1 VTTKALGLIETIGLI
16 TAIEAADTA
25 LKAANVKLLGYENT
39 KGGGRITIKL
49 VGDVGAVKAAVA
61 AGVAAAERIGRI
73 ESFLVIPR
81 PHQEIEGLVSY
92 VDRGPAK
99 VAVTAVAAE
108 AELAGIPLE
117 EPAKAKT
124 AVVMPEAPAVPK
136 TKAPAPA
143 KSKSDKP
150 KAASG
155 KAKPARRAPKPKAP
169 VPPAQVEIATP
180 AEPPV
185 SPAPIEEV
193 IPAVEPES
201 LVPSAVEPEPPLPG
215 ASEPE
220 PALPGASEPGSEQP
234 LSS

>member
-1 VTTKALGLIETIGLI
+1 MTTKALGLIETIGLI

-73 ESFLVIPR
+73 ESSLVIPR

-92 VDRGPAK
+92 VDRGPAR
-99 VAVTAVAAE
+99 VAMTAVTAKAE
-108 AELAGIPLE
+108 PVVIPLE
-117 EPAKAKT
+117 APAEAKP

-136 TKAPAPA
+136 TKASAPA
-143 KSKSDKP
+143 KAKAEKP
-150 KAASG
+150 KAAAS
-155 KAKPARRAPKPKAP
+155 KAKPARRAPKTKSPAP
-169 VPPAQVEIATP
+169 AAQVETAIP
-180 AEPPV
+180 VEPPV

-201 LVPSAVEPEPPLPG
+201 LMPSAVEPEPPLP
-215 ASEPE
+215 S
-220 PALPGASEPGSEQP
+220 ASEPGSEQP

>member
-1 VTTKALGLIETIGLI
+1 MTTKALGLIETIGLI

-73 ESFLVIPR
+73 ESSLVIPR

-92 VDRGPAK
+92 VDRGPAR
-99 VAVTAVAAE
+99 VVVTVVTAE
-108 AELAGIPLE
+108 AEPAVIPAE
-117 EPAKAKT
+117 ASAKAEPA
-124 AVVMPEAPAVPK
+124 VVAPEAPAMPK
-136 TKAPAPA
+136 TKAPVPA
-143 KSKSDKP
+143 KTKAEKP
-150 KAASG
+150 KTAAG
-155 KAKPARRAPKPKAP
+155 KAKPARRAPKPKSAAPAAP
-169 VPPAQVEIATP
+169 VEIVTP

-193 IPAVEPES
+193 IPAVEIES
-201 LVPSAVEPEPPLPG
+201 PLLSAVEPESPLPSE
-215 ASEPE
+215 SEPE
-220 PALPGASEPGSEQP
+220 SPLPSESEHGSEQP
-234 LSS
+234 ISS

>member
-1 VTTKALGLIETIGLI
+1 MTTKALGLIETIGLI

-92 VDRGPAK
+92 VDRGPAR
-99 VAVTAVAAE
+99 VAVTAVTKE
-108 AELAGIPLE
+108 AELAAIPPE
-117 EPAKAKT
+117 VPAKAKP

-136 TKAPAPA
+136 AKAPAPA
-143 KSKSDKP
+143 KTKAEKP
-150 KAASG
+150 KAAAS
-155 KAKPARRAPKPKAP
+155 KAKPARHAPKPKSPSPA
-169 VPPAQVEIATP
+169 AQVETVIP
-180 AEPPV
+180 AEIPV
-185 SPAPIEEV
+185 APAPIEEV
-193 IPAVEPES
+193 RPAVELES
-201 LVPSAVEPEPPLPG
+201 PLPS

-220 PALPGASEPGSEQP
+220 SPLPSASEPSSEQT

>member
-1 VTTKALGLIETIGLI
+1 MTTKALGLIETIGLI
-16 TAIEAADTA
+16 TAIEAADSA
-25 LKAANVKLLGYENT
+25 LKAANVKLLGHENT

-73 ESFLVIPR
+73 ESSLVIPR

-99 VAVTAVAAE
+99 VTVTAVTAEV
-108 AELAGIPLE
+108 ELAAIPPE
-117 EPAKAKT
+117 VPAKAKP

-136 TKAPAPA
+136 AKAPVPAKTKAE
-143 KSKSDKP
+143 KP
-150 KAASG
+150 KAAAG
-155 KAKPARRAPKPKAP
+155 KAKPTRPAPKPKLPAP
-169 VPPAQVEIATP
+169 AAEVETVIP
-180 AEPPV
+180 AEIPV

-201 LVPSAVEPEPPLPG
+201 PVLSAVEPEPPLPI
-215 ASEPE
+215 
-220 PALPGASEPGSEQP
+220 ASEPGSEQP